1 MEMSGWLG
9 FSLSSSRGNG
19 SCGCEEDQFGG
30 GGESSGG
37 GGAAAGGGGGDDGRV
52 ELGFASSNPLVLM
65 PLRSDGSIYLMEPP
79 PLRHTPC
86 ASDWK
91 YGAIATTTNSSSNPE
106 EEGPKFEDFLG
117 GYSEH
122 TNEESP
128 NLQQPI
134 SHFHAMYPGINVNMP
149 PSIIPAAEGR
159 TEEDVHDPYH
169 YIQSFHH
176 PFQDP
181 TTLRPPPLTTDPIYS
196 VGTDGS
202 ISISGM
208 KSWLRQNQYA
218 AEKQPADGV
227 RSLSLSMSPGL
238 GLQSVPH
245 ESAPAEAADDP
256 SRLNAKSAARET
268 VPRKSI
274 ETFGQRTSQ
283 YRGVTRHRWTGRYE
297 AHLWDNSC
305 RKEGQTRKGRQGG
318 YDKEEKAARA
328 YDLAAL
334 KYWGPTTHTN
344 FPLSTYEKE
353 LEEMKNMSRQEFVA
367 NLRRK
372 SSGFSRGASVY
383 RGVTRHHQ
391 HGRWQ
396 ARIGRVA
403 GNKDLYLGTFSTQE
417 EAAEAYDIAAIK
429 FRGPNAVTNFDIGR
443 YDVKRICSSNHLIG
457 GDLAKRTAKDSSSM
471 SLETDHQPSP
481 AITKSGIAGADDDFS
496 DMLCNPKLDDASNR
510 LPADAAPVVSSSPG
524 NPISYHSMCGD
535 FSQAFLYPTAMK
547 YECGDGSSNGGNG
560 DGGSMNWMVAAA
572 RPTELPAVNQLP
584 MFALWN
590 D

>member
-1 MEMSGWLG
+1 MEMSSWLG
-9 FSLSSSRGNG
+9 FSLSSSSRGDG
-19 SCGCEEDQFGG
+19 SCCCEEDQFGG
-30 GGESSGG
+30 GGEGSG
-37 GGAAAGGGGGDDGRV
+37 GGAAAAGGDDGRV

-65 PLRSDGSIYLMEPP
+65 PLRSDGSICLMEPP

-91 YGAIATTTNSSSNPE
+91 YGAIATTNSSCNPE

-122 TNEESP
+122 TSEESP

-149 PSIIPAAEGR
+149 PSVIPAAEGR

-218 AEKQPADGV
+218 PEKQPADGV
-227 RSLSLSMSPGL
+227 RSLSLSISPGL

-245 ESAPAEAADDP
+245 ELAPAEAADDP
-256 SRLNAKSAARET
+256 NRLNARSAARGT

-305 RKEGQTRKGRQGG
+305 RKEGQTRKGRQGNNS
-318 YDKEEKAARA
+318 
-328 YDLAAL
+328 LFL
-334 KYWGPTTHTN
+334 QNP
-344 FPLSTYEKE
+344 
-353 LEEMKNMSRQEFVA
+353 
-367 NLRRK
+367 
-372 SSGFSRGASVY
+372 
-383 RGVTRHHQ
+383 
-391 HGRWQ
+391 
-396 ARIGRVA
+396 
-403 GNKDLYLGTFSTQE
+403 STQE

-457 GDLAKRTAKDSSSM
+457 GDLAKRTPKDSSPM
-471 SLETDHQPSP
+471 SLETDHRPS
-481 AITKSGIAGADDDFS
+481 AVTKPGIAGADDDFS
-496 DMLCNPKLDDASNR
+496 DMLCNPKLDDSSA
-510 LPADAAPVVSSSPG
+510 PPVVSPSPG

-535 FSQAFLYPTAMK
+535 LSQAFLYPTAMK

-572 RPTELPAVNQLP
+572 ARPTELPAVNQLP

>member
-1 MEMSGWLG
+1 MEMSSWLG
-9 FSLSSSRGNG
+9 FSLSSSSRGDG
-19 SCGCEEDQFGG
+19 SCCCEEDQFGG
-30 GGESSGG
+30 GGEGSG
-37 GGAAAGGGGGDDGRV
+37 GGAAAGGGDDGRV

-65 PLRSDGSIYLMEPP
+65 PLRSDGSICLMEPP

-91 YGAIATTTNSSSNPE
+91 YGAIATTNSSCNPE

-122 TNEESP
+122 TSEESP

-149 PSIIPAAEGR
+149 PSVIPAAEGR

-181 TTLRPPPLTTDPIYS
+181 TTLRPPPLTTAPIYS

-218 AEKQPADGV
+218 PEKQPADGV
-227 RSLSLSMSPGL
+227 RSLSLSISPGL

-245 ESAPAEAADDP
+245 ELAPAEAADDP
-256 SRLNAKSAARET
+256 NRLNARSAARET

-283 YRGVTRHRWTGRYE
+283 YRGVTRHRWTGSE
-297 AHLWDNSC
+297 W
-305 RKEGQTRKGRQGG
+305 
-318 YDKEEKAARA
+318 
-328 YDLAAL
+328 
-334 KYWGPTTHTN
+334 
-344 FPLSTYEKE
+344 FPIPCIFTASLILCDCWSQLSTYEKE

-367 NLRRK
+367 NLRRSCSWRK
-372 SSGFSRGASVY
+372 HKHAGFLLIS
-383 RGVTRHHQ
+383 
-391 HGRWQ
+391 
-396 ARIGRVA
+396 ARSIA
-403 GNKDLYLGTFSTQE
+403 LLKAFSPCTQE

-443 YDVKRICSSNHLIG
+443 YDVKRISSSNHLIG
-457 GDLAKRTAKDSSSM
+457 GDLAKRTPKDSSPM
-471 SLETDHQPSP
+471 SLETDHRPS
-481 AITKSGIAGADDDFS
+481 AVTKPGIAGADDDFS
-496 DMLCNPKLDDASNR
+496 DMLCNPKLDDSSNR
-510 LPADAAPVVSSSPG
+510 LPADAAPVVSPSPG

-572 RPTELPAVNQLP
+572 ARPTELPAVNQLP